1 MMRLEFDLATLNEIH
16 DQIKESQSDSKD
28 GASMEARRKQR
39 QAKTASLSDG
49 DMMQFLRDN
58 SFIGEAKEA

>member
-1 MMRLEFDLATLNEIH
+1 MRLEFDLVTLNEIH
-16 DQIKESQSDSKD
+16 DQIKDSQSDSKD

-39 QAKTASLSDG
+39 KAKATMSDG

>member
-1 MMRLEFDLATLNEIH
+1 MRLEFDLVALNEIH
-16 DQIKESQSDSKD
+16 DQIKESHSDSKD

-39 QAKTASLSDG
+39 RAKTANLSDG